1 MEEGLKY
8 LNDLTWAYRASRT
21 LQCACLLKLFTRLSV
36 RPMTAEQ
43 LSAQCGS
50 PLQKLEKLLIACC
63 AIGLLNKHD
72 ALYENSALS
81 DKYLVEGRPQYQ
93 GNIVMHAA
101 NVWNVWTGLP
111 FQLVDNPSETAGSE
125 HENFILGMHNLT
137 MAGRGDFFLQS
148 VNLSGRKRLLDVG
161 GGPGTYSIF
170 ACKRYPVLQSTL
182 FDIPETIAIARS
194 VIEKEGMLDRI
205 SLRSA
210 DWDVNDFGS
219 GFDVVLM
226 SNVLHGPNSNAPGK
240 LRKAYNCMEPG
251 GLLAVQE
258 FMLNDDKT
266 GPTIPALF
274 SIMVGAYSRPE
285 LFAAIEQA
293 GFENVRIAAQDD
305 SIGSTWITA
314 LK

>member
-8 LNDLTWAYRASRT
+8 LNELTWAYRASRT

-36 RPMTAEQ
+36 CPMTSEQ
-43 LSAQCGS
+43 LSAQCGW
-50 PLQKLEKLLIACC
+50 PLAKLEKLLIACC
-63 AIGLLNKHD
+63 AIGLLKKRG
-72 ALYENSALS
+72 AIYENADLS

-93 GNIVMHAA
+93 GSIIIHAA

-137 MAGRGDFFLQS
+137 MAGRGDLFLQS
-148 VNLSGRKRLLDVG
+148 VDLSGRKRLLDVG

-170 ACKRYPVLQSTL
+170 ACRKYSDLRATL

-194 VIEKEGMLDRI
+194 VIENEGMLDRI
-205 SLRSA
+205 TLRPA
-210 DWDVNDFGS
+210 DWDVDDFGS

-226 SNVLHGPNSNAPGK
+226 SNILHGRESNAPAK
-240 LRKAYNCMEPG
+240 LQKAYRCMEQG
-251 GLLAVQE
+251 GLLAIQE

-266 GPTIPALF
+266 GPAIPALF
-274 SIMVGAYSRPE
+274 NVMVGAYNRPE

-293 GFENVRIAAQDD
+293 GFMQIKIAAKDD
-305 SIGSTWITA
+305 SIGSTWVTA